1 MNDKA
6 LKISGTVLGLFGIL
20 SLFISTSVIF
30 DLFGMRQREGNTV
43 FFIIYVNFLSSFA
56 YLFCSYGFFT
66 KNKLTTKVLFI
77 TLAILLASYVGLI
90 CYIQVGNVIELVLIK
105 VMLIRVS
112 LTIIF
117 AGISWYY
124 ITRVRL
130 ILP

>member
-20 SLFISTSVIF
+20 SLFISTSVILDF
-30 DLFGMRQREGNTV
+30 FGMREREGDSV
-43 FFIIYVNFLSSFA
+43 FFIVYINFLSSFA
-56 YLFCSYGFFT
+56 YLFCSYGFLT
-66 KNKLTTKVLFI
+66 KKKWTTKVLFA
-77 TLAILLASYVGLI
+77 TLAILLASYIGLI
-90 CYIQVGNVIELVLIK
+90 CYIQAGNEIELLLII

-117 AGISWYY
+117 AGLSWYY
-124 ITRVRL
+124 ITRTRL